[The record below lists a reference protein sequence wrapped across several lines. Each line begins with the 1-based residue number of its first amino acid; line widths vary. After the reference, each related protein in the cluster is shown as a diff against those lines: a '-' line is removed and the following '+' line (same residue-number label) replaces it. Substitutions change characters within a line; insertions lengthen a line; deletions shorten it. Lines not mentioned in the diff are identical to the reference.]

1 VYVCLCKGV
10 TDSDIKRA
18 VESGATSFK
27 EVRDEL
33 GVATN
38 CGSCACAAKKLVHS
52 TAKEAQ
58 TRDTGFYQLA

>member
-1 VYVCLCKGV
+1 LCKGV

-18 VESGATSFK
+18 IEDGASSFR
-27 EVRDEL
+27 EVRDLL

-52 TAKEAQ
+52 SAKEVMNAEPNY
-58 TRDTGFYQLA
+58 YQLA